1 MKILNKEI
9 RICEFEWKENRILIL
24 KYTHKWEKW
33 EIQVMD
39 YFDDDNTYNYIVKQL
54 RIQVTN
60 LYTQEKLKA

>member
-1 MKILNKEI
+1 
-9 RICEFEWKENRILIL
+9 
-24 KYTHKWEKW
+24 
-33 EIQVMD
+33 MD